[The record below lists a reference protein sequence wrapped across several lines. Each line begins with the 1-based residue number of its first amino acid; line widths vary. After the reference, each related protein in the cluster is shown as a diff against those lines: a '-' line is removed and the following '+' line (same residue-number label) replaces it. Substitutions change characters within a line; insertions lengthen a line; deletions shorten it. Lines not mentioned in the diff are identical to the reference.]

1 MPHSGALALDDADSV
16 PGETLLLHLLNTV
29 RDRGLTILLA
39 SRTPPSRWP
48 ARLPDLSSRLRS
60 LTAVEIRPPDDALLA
75 ALLVR
80 LLSDRQLSAPLPVQ
94 KHLLARL
101 PRSPEALR
109 EAVARLDRASLA
121 FGKAITKRLA
131 DQVLLDGGWA
141 VSPADE
147 VSMSGVDPSCQP
159 PGLL

>member
-1 MPHSGALALDDADSV
+1 
-16 PGETLLLHLLNTV
+16 
-29 RDRGLTILLA
+29 
-39 SRTPPSRWP
+39 
-48 ARLPDLSSRLRS
+48 
-60 LTAVEIRPPDDALLA
+60 
-75 ALLVR
+75 
-80 LLSDRQLSAPLPVQ
+80 VQ